1 MQGSTPRDEFMKNC
15 PNCGHSFGD
24 ENDFCLNDGTR
35 LVADYNSQPTVV
47 VNRPVVSS
55 QLYDQPSPGK
65 SGWTQFLTFG
75 IILILAMAAVGFG
88 VAYFMARENDTQGKQ
103 TNSNTE
109 KITTTPTV
117 NQTPFATPM
126 QTPLRMTT
134 PVPSPV
140 FDTSGST
147 EVYVPRPTTN
157 VRSGPGTG
165 HPVLCK
171 ITTKRPFFVQGS
183 SGVADNNGIWY
194 ITNVCGGRGYIHS
207 GQIRFE

>member
-1 MQGSTPRDEFMKNC
+1 MKNC
-15 PNCGHSFGD
+15 PNCGHAFGD

-35 LVADYNSQPTVV
+35 LVAEYNSQPTVV
-47 VNRPVVSS
+47 VNRPAAPV
-55 QLYDQPSPGK
+55 YDQRPTGK
-65 SGWTQFLTFG
+65 SGGSQFLTFG

-88 VAYFMARENDTQGKQ
+88 VAYFMSREIDTAGKQ

-109 KITTTPTV
+109 KTTATPTV
-117 NQTPFATPM
+117 NQTPFATPI
-126 QTPLRMTT
+126 QTPVRVTT

-157 VRSGPGTG
+157 VRRGPSSRD
-165 HPVLCK
+165 PVLCK
-171 ITTKRPFFVQGS
+171 ITTSRPFFVQGS

>member
-1 MQGSTPRDEFMKNC
+1 MKNC

-35 LVADYNSQPTVV
+35 LVVDYNSQPTVV
-47 VNRPVVSS
+47 VNKPAAPV
-55 QLYDQPSPGK
+55 YDLSPPGK
-65 SGWTQFLTFG
+65 SGGIQFLNFG

-88 VAYFMARENDTQGKQ
+88 VAYFMSQEIDTAGKQ

-109 KITTTPTV
+109 KTTTTPTV
-117 NQTPFATPM
+117 NQTPFATSMRTPM
-126 QTPLRMTT
+126 RMTT
-134 PVPSPV
+134 PLPPPV
-140 FDTSGST
+140 LDTSGNT